1 MTPEVA
7 NPVNKHTQ
15 PELSKTRRASWIP
28 NLGLMTDD
36 LDLINRG
43 EWLNDRVVDAINKV
57 VATNL
62 CLDIT
67 QTTLLSQAATGFK
80 PNTHESM
87 QIIHGYNHWI
97 ATACLGDEVLVADS
111 MSQDISEYV
120 ARQIKKLHKNQL
132 VDNRLK
138 VTLKQCTQ
146 QRNGNDC
153 GVYAAA
159 FMFEWATM
167 TPDLSADFDTKR
179 MRKHL
184 VSCLEKGVAT
194 PFPRVRASAKKSL
207 HNLSSEK
214 VIII

>member
-1 MTPEVA
+1 VDIGLSEAKTAVEHMPLNTSPPQHVTPSASSRQGSSSSAGTPAKKKTRIDLQTEKTNAPLAPSTSTRRVSSTSMMTPEVA

-87 QIIHGYNHWI
+87 QIIQGYNHWI

-111 MSQDISEYV
+111 ISQDI
-120 ARQIKKLHKNQL
+120 
-132 VDNRLK
+132 
-138 VTLKQCTQ
+138 
-146 QRNGNDC
+146 
-153 GVYAAA
+153 
-159 FMFEWATM
+159 
-167 TPDLSADFDTKR
+167 
-179 MRKHL
+179 
-184 VSCLEKGVAT
+184 
-194 PFPRVRASAKKSL
+194 
-207 HNLSSEK
+207 
-214 VIII
+214 